1 MPHSDFAAGA
11 SHRNSILDGWR
22 GILALWV
29 LLGHIDH
36 VVGVHMPVLRAPGY
50 AVDVFIVLSGYFIHA
65 SISALSMKYSTRDAT
80 LKFYLQRALR
90 IWPAYVVILIVSL
103 VLFEVLWRLTG
114 QTRMAE
120 LSSNGTLFN
129 TLMHV
134 SLLNGLFPTY
144 VSSSSIPS
152 WSLSLELQFYLLYP
166 LLFFTKTY
174 RSIALIVVAFL
185 LAYASPYLLG
195 NYAQP
200 GLWAHYGL
208 PSTLPYRLFYF
219 LLGVAWQ
226 IETKGEARVSVKL
239 LILIASF
246 INPFSAAAI
255 AVVYASN
262 LPQACSFVTP
272 LLEHRLMQFF
282 GQISYSLYLIHA
294 PVVLL
299 VWSSLQSLSL
309 NFTTA
314 GVNFV
319 LMSVLSLPI
328 ATGLAF
334 IIYQYIEQR
343 FHHAKKH

>member
-1 MPHSDFAAGA
+1 MQNSDYVAGS
-11 SHRNSILDGWR
+11 SHRNGILDGWR

-36 VVGVHMPVLRAPGY
+36 VVGLNMPVLRAPGY
-50 AVDVFIVLSGYFIHA
+50 AVDIFIVLSGYFIHA
-65 SISALSMKYSTRDAT
+65 SISALSKKYSISDAT

-90 IWPAYVVILIVSL
+90 IWPAYIVILIASYVI
-103 VLFEVLWRLTG
+103 FEVLWRLTG

-120 LSSNGTLFN
+120 LSSNGTPLN
-129 TLMHV
+129 ILMHV
-134 SLLNGLFPTY
+134 SLMNGLFPTY

-174 RSIALIVVAFL
+174 RSSALIVVAFL

-195 NYAQP
+195 NYLKP

-208 PSTLPYRLFYF
+208 PSILPYRLFYF
-219 LLGVAWQ
+219 LLGVAWH

-239 LILIASF
+239 LIFISSF
-246 INPFSAAAI
+246 INPFSATAI

-262 LPQACSFVTP
+262 LPQARSFASLFLENR
-272 LLEHRLMQFF
+272 LLQFF

-294 PVVLL
+294 PVVMLL
-299 VWSSLQSLSL
+299 WWSLQSLSL

-319 LMSVLSLPI
+319 QMSVLSLPI
-328 ATGLAF
+328 ATGLAHV
-334 IIYQYIEQR
+334 IYKYIEQR
-343 FHHAKKH
+343 FHHAKKY